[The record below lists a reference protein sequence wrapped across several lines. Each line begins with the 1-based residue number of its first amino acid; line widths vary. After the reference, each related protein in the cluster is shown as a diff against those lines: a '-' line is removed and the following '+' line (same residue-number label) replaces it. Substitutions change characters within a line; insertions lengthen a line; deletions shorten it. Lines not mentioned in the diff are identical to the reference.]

1 MDLINR
7 TLPIILVVSILFGME
22 SRCLTIQTER
32 TLIGIER
39 RFHITEE
46 LDPPPYKPS

>member
-1 MDLINR
+1 MDLIKR
-7 TLPIILVVSILFGME
+7 TLSLILVVSILFGME

-39 RFHITEE
+39 SFLIAEE
-46 LDPPPYKPS
+46 LDPPLDKPS